1 VKTVDVHRTKIK
13 EKMGVTSIAMLVR
26 EVLHL
31 PVEEPVRH

>member
-1 VKTVDVHRTKIK
+1 VHRTKIK
-13 EKMGVTSIAMLVR
+13 EKMGVSSIAMLVR